1 MFKEFEFAYPEYFYV
16 LLIIPVMIA
25 WYWFKNN
32 RSKAEIKISTSLPF
46 KAVKKSYKLYLYH
59 LLFVFRIVAV
69 ALLAVA
75 LARPQT
81 TSKSQDVTIEG
92 IDIVMALDISGS
104 MLAEDFKPNR
114 IEAAKELALEFISGR
129 PGDRIGLVVFAGEA
143 FTQVPLTTD
152 HRVLTEMFRKIKTG
166 MIEDGTAIGDGLATG
181 VARLEESKAV
191 SKVIILLTDGVS
203 NMGAVDP
210 LSAAEIARLKKIRV
224 YSVGIG
230 SRGTAPYPMQTPFGI
245 RYQNIP
251 VEIDEDL
258 LMNIS
263 NETNGKYFRATS
275 NTKLREIYTE
285 IDKLEKSKIDVT
297 EFFKKNEEYLI
308 FALMAL
314 LLFVAELVLKF
325 TFFRTT
331 P

>member
-25 WYWFKNN
+25 WYLFKNH

-46 KAVKKSYKLYLYH
+46 AAVRRSYKLYLYH
-59 LLFVFRIVAV
+59 LLFVFRIAAI

-81 TSKSQDVTIEG
+81 TSRSQDVNIEG
-92 IDIVMALDISGS
+92 IDIVIALDISGS

-114 IEAAKELALEFISGR
+114 IEAAKELAIEFISGR
-129 PGDRIGLVVFAGEA
+129 PGDRIGLVVFAGES

-152 HRVLTEMFRKIKTG
+152 HRVLTDMFRKVKTG

-181 VARLEESKAV
+181 VARLTESIAV
-191 SKVIILLTDGVS
+191 SKVIILLTDGVN

-210 LSAAEIARLKKIRV
+210 LSAAEIAKLKKIRV

-230 SRGTAPYPMQTPFGI
+230 SLGTAPYPVQTPFGA

-258 LMNIS
+258 LINIS
-263 NETNGKYFRATS
+263 NETDGKYFRATS
-275 NTKLREIYTE
+275 NTKLREIYNE

-297 EFFKKNEEYLI
+297 EFYKKHEEFLP
-308 FALMAL
+308 FALLAL
-314 LLFVAELVLKF
+314 LFFVVELLLKF

>member
-1 MFKEFEFAYPEYFYV
+1 MFKAFEFAYPEYFYV

-32 RSKAEIKISTSLPF
+32 RSKAEIKISTTLPF
-46 KAVKKSYKLYLYH
+46 AANKRSYKLYLLH
-59 LLFVFRIVAV
+59 LLFVFRIAAI
-69 ALLAVA
+69 ALLVVA
-75 LARPQT
+75 LARPQS
-81 TSKSQDVTIEG
+81 TSSSQDVTIEG
-92 IDIVMALDISGS
+92 IDMVIALDISGS

-114 IEAAKELALEFISGR
+114 IDAAKELAIEFISGR

-152 HRVLTEMFRKIKTG
+152 HRVLSEMFRKIKTG
-166 MIEDGTAIGDGLATG
+166 MIEDGTAIGDGLATA
-181 VARLEESKAV
+181 VARLVESTAV
-191 SKVIILLTDGVS
+191 SKVIILLTDGVN

-210 LSAAEIARLKKIRV
+210 LSAAEIAKLKKIRV

-230 SRGTAPYPMQTPFGI
+230 SMGTAPYPMQTPFGI
-245 RYQNIP
+245 RYQNVP
-251 VEIDEDL
+251 VEIDEAL

-263 NETNGKYFRATS
+263 DDTDGKYFRATS

-285 IDKLEKSKIDVT
+285 IDQLEKSKIDVT
-297 EFFKKNEEYLI
+297 EFSKKHEEFLP
-308 FALMAL
+308 FALLAL
-314 LLFVAELVLKF
+314 LFFVAELFLKY

>member
-46 KAVKKSYKLYLYH
+46 ASVRRSYKIYLYH
-59 LLFVFRIVAV
+59 LLFLFRIAAI

-81 TSKSQDVTIEG
+81 TSSSQDVNIEG
-92 IDIVMALDISGS
+92 IDIVIALDISGS

-114 IEAAKELALEFISGR
+114 IEAAKELAIEFISGR
-129 PGDRIGLVVFAGEA
+129 PGDRIGLVVFAGES

-152 HRVLTEMFRKIKTG
+152 HRVLTEMFRKVRTG

-181 VARLEESKAV
+181 VARLTESEAV

-210 LSAAEIARLKKIRV
+210 LSAAEIAKLKKIRV

-230 SRGTAPYPMQTPFGI
+230 SLGTAPYPMQTPFGV

-258 LMNIS
+258 LINIS
-263 NETNGKYFRATS
+263 NETDGKYFRATS
-275 NTKLREIYTE
+275 NTKLREIYSE

-297 EFFKKNEEYLI
+297 EFYKRHEEFLP
-308 FALMAL
+308 FALLAL
-314 LLFVAELVLKF
+314 LFFVIELVLKF

>member
-46 KAVKKSYKLYLYH
+46 AAVRRSYKIYLYH
-59 LLFVFRIVAV
+59 LLFLFRIAAI

-81 TSKSQDVTIEG
+81 TSSSQDVNIEG
-92 IDIVMALDISGS
+92 IDIVIALDISGS

-114 IEAAKELALEFISGR
+114 IEAAKELAIEFISGR
-129 PGDRIGLVVFAGEA
+129 PGDRIGLVVFAGES

-152 HRVLTEMFRKIKTG
+152 HRVLTEMFRKVRTG

-181 VARLEESKAV
+181 VARLTESEAV

-210 LSAAEIARLKKIRV
+210 LSAAEIAKLKKIRV

-230 SRGTAPYPMQTPFGI
+230 SLGTAPYPMQTPFGV

-258 LMNIS
+258 LINIS
-263 NETNGKYFRATS
+263 NETDGKYFRATS
-275 NTKLREIYTE
+275 NTKLREIYSE

-297 EFFKKNEEYLI
+297 EFYKRHEEFLP
-308 FALMAL
+308 FALLAL
-314 LLFVAELVLKF
+314 LFFVIELVLKF

>member
-1 MFKEFEFAYPEYFYV
+1 MFREFQFANPEYFYI
-16 LLIIPVMIA
+16 LLVIPVMIA

-46 KAVKKSYKLYLYH
+46 AAVKRSYKQYLYH
-59 LLFVFRIVAV
+59 LLFLLRILAI

-81 TSKSQDVTIEG
+81 TSSSQDVSIEG
-92 IDIVMALDISGS
+92 IDIVLALDISGS
-104 MLAEDFKPNR
+104 MLAEDFTPNR
-114 IEAAKELALEFISGR
+114 IEAAKELAIEFISGR

-143 FTQVPLTTD
+143 FTKVPLTTD
-152 HRVLTEMFRKIKTG
+152 HRVLSEMFKKIKTG
-166 MIEDGTAIGDGLATG
+166 MIEDGTAIGDGLATA
-181 VARLEESKAV
+181 VARLVESSAV
-191 SKVIILLTDGVS
+191 SKVIILLTDGVN
-203 NMGAVDP
+203 NMGVVDP
-210 LSAAEIARLKKIRV
+210 LSAAEIAKLKKIRV

-230 SRGTAPYPMQTPFGI
+230 SMGTAPYPVQTPFGI
-245 RYQNIP
+245 RYQNVP

-258 LMNIS
+258 LRNIS
-263 NETNGKYFRATS
+263 ADTDGKYFRATS
-275 NTKLREIYTE
+275 NSKLKEIYEE

-297 EFFKKNEEYLI
+297 EFYKKHEEFLR

-314 LLFVAELVLKF
+314 AIFVLEMIMKY

>member
-25 WYWFKNN
+25 WYLFKNH
-32 RSKAEIKISTSLPF
+32 RSKAEIKISTLLPF
-46 KAVKKSYKLYLYH
+46 AAVRRSYKLYLYH
-59 LLFVFRIVAV
+59 LLFVFRIAAI

-81 TSKSQDVTIEG
+81 TSRSQDINIEG
-92 IDIVMALDISGS
+92 IDIVIALDISGS

-114 IEAAKELALEFISGR
+114 IEAAKELAIEFISGR

-152 HRVLTEMFRKIKTG
+152 HRVLTEMFKKIKTG
-166 MIEDGTAIGDGLATG
+166 MIEDGTAIGDGLATA
-181 VARLEESKAV
+181 VARLVESEAV
-191 SKVIILLTDGVS
+191 SKVIILLTDGVN

-210 LSAAEIARLKKIRV
+210 LSAAEIAKLKKIRV

-230 SRGTAPYPMQTPFGI
+230 SLGTAPYPVQTPFGM
-245 RYQNIP
+245 RYQNVP

-258 LMNIS
+258 LINIS
-263 NETNGKYFRATS
+263 NETDGKYFRATS
-275 NTKLREIYTE
+275 NTKLREIYNE
-285 IDKLEKSKIDVT
+285 IDQMEKSKIDVT
-297 EFFKKNEEYLI
+297 EFYKKHEEFLP
-308 FALMAL
+308 FALLAL
-314 LLFVAELVLKF
+314 LFFVVELLLKF